1 MRTATYAT
9 LLLLVISA
17 CSSKE
22 TSHIATV
29 KNYYSGF
36 NNGDYKLIE
45 TQLSDSLTIT
55 EGDYVMNF
63 TPETFETHFKWDSVF
78 VPQVKIINIEQQEN
92 DLLVTIS
99 ASSKRFEFLR
109 NNPLVTKHLVHFT
122 NGKISRIDN
131 VDFINTDWKLWTEQ
145 KEGLTQWIV
154 NNHKEL
160 DGFMIDQTLQGGLN
174 YLKAIDLYTK
184 RENNS
189 TKPLE
194 E

>member
-1 MRTATYAT
+1 MRTATYT
-9 LLLLVISA
+9 ILLLLVISA
-17 CSSKE
+17 CSSKD
-22 TSHIATV
+22 TSRIETV

-131 VDFINTDWKLWTEQ
+131 VDFINTDWKLWTKQ
-145 KEGLTQWIV
+145 KEGLTQWIA

-174 YLKAIDLYTK
+174 YLKAINLYTN

>member
-1 MRTATYAT
+1 MRTATYAI

-78 VPQVKIINIEQQEN
+78 VPRVKIINIEQQEN

-174 YLKAIDLYTK
+174 YLKAIDLYTN

>member
-1 MRTATYAT
+1 MRTATYT
-9 LLLLVISA
+9 ILLLLVISA
-17 CSSKE
+17 CSSKD
-22 TSHIATV
+22 TSRIETV

-99 ASSKRFEFLR
+99 ASSKRFEFLK

-131 VDFINTDWKLWTEQ
+131 VDFINTDWKLWTKQ
-145 KEGLTQWIV
+145 KEGLTQWIA

-174 YLKAIDLYTK
+174 YLKAINLYSN

>member
-1 MRTATYAT
+1 MRTATYTT

-145 KEGLTQWIV
+145 KKGLTQWIV

-174 YLKAIDLYTK
+174 YLKAIDLYTN

>member
-1 MRTATYAT
+1 MRTATNAI

-22 TSHIATV
+22 ASRVATV

-55 EGDYVMNF
+55 EGDYTMNF

-99 ASSKRFEFLR
+99 VSSKRFEFLR

-122 NGKISRIDN
+122 NGKIRRIDN

>member
-1 MRTATYAT
+1 MRTATYT
-9 LLLLVISA
+9 ILLLLVISA
-17 CSSKE
+17 CSSKD
-22 TSHIATV
+22 TSRIETV

-63 TPETFETHFKWDSVF
+63 TPETFETHFKWDSAF

-109 NNPLVTKHLVHFT
+109 NNPLITKHLVHFT

-131 VDFINTDWKLWTEQ
+131 VDFINTDWKLWTKQ
-145 KEGLTQWIV
+145 KEGLTQWIA

-174 YLKAIDLYTK
+174 YLKAINLYTN

>member
-1 MRTATYAT
+1 MRTATYAI

-22 TSHIATV
+22 TSHIAMV

-36 NNGDYKLIE
+36 NNGDYKLID

-78 VPQVKIINIEQQEN
+78 VPQVKIINVEQQEN

>member
-1 MRTATYAT
+1 MRTATYT
-9 LLLLVISA
+9 ILLLLVISA
-17 CSSKE
+17 CSSKD
-22 TSHIATV
+22 TSRIETV

-131 VDFINTDWKLWTEQ
+131 VDFINTDWKLWTKQ
-145 KEGLTQWIV
+145 KEGLTQWIA

-174 YLKAIDLYTK
+174 YLKAINLYSN

>member
-1 MRTATYAT
+1 MRTATYTT

-22 TSHIATV
+22 TSHIATA

-145 KEGLTQWIV
+145 KKGLTQWIAS
-154 NNHKEL
+154 NQKEL

-174 YLKAIDLYTK
+174 YLEAIDLY
-184 RENNS
+184 NNRKNNN
-189 TKPLE
+189 TTDIVE
-194 E
+194 

>member
-1 MRTATYAT
+1 MRTGTYT
-9 LLLLVISA
+9 ILLLLVISA

-22 TSHIATV
+22 ASHIATV

-78 VPQVKIINIEQQEN
+78 VSQVKIIDIEQQEN
-92 DLLVTIS
+92 DLLITIS

-122 NGKISRIDN
+122 NGKISRVDN

-145 KEGLTQWIV
+145 KEGLTQWIA

-174 YLKAIDLYTK
+174 YLKAIDLYTN
-184 RENNS
+184 RENNN
-189 TKPLE
+189 TKE
-194 E
+194 IVE

>member
-1 MRTATYAT
+1 MKTATYAI
-9 LLLLVISA
+9 LLLLVINA

-22 TSHIATV
+22 TLRIATV

-145 KEGLTQWIV
+145 KKGLTQWIV

-174 YLKAIDLYTK
+174 YLKAIDLYTN

>member
-1 MRTATYAT
+1 MRTATYAI

-22 TSHIATV
+22 ASRIATV

-55 EGDYVMNF
+55 EGNYVMNF
-63 TPETFETHFKWDSVF
+63 TPETFKTHFKWDSVF

-174 YLKAIDLYTK
+174 YLKAIDLYTN

>member
-1 MRTATYAT
+1 MRTATYAI

-145 KEGLTQWIV
+145 KEGLTQWIA

>member
-1 MRTATYAT
+1 MRTATYAI
-9 LLLLVISA
+9 LLLLVMCA

-22 TSHIATV
+22 ASHITTV

-36 NNGDYKLIE
+36 NNGDYKLVE
-45 TQLSDSLTIT
+45 TQLLDSITIT

-78 VPQVKIINIEQQEN
+78 VPRVKIINIEQQEN

-145 KEGLTQWIV
+145 KEGLTQWIA
-154 NNHKEL
+154 NNHEEL

-174 YLKAIDLYTK
+174 YLKAIDLYTN
-184 RENNS
+184 RESNS
-189 TKPLE
+189 TKTLVE
-194 E
+194 

>member
-1 MRTATYAT
+1 MRTATYAI

-22 TSHIATV
+22 TSHIAMV

-36 NNGDYKLIE
+36 NNGDYKLID

-78 VPQVKIINIEQQEN
+78 VPQVKIINVEQQEN

-122 NGKISRIDN
+122 NGKIRRIDN

-145 KEGLTQWIV
+145 KEGLTQWIA

>member
-1 MRTATYAT
+1 MRTATYTT
-9 LLLLVISA
+9 LLLLIISA

-22 TSHIATV
+22 ASRIATV
-29 KNYYSGF
+29 KNYYNGF
-36 NNGDYKLIE
+36 NNGDYELIKD
-45 TQLSDSLTIT
+45 QLSDSLTIT

-63 TPETFETHFKWDSVF
+63 TPESFETHFKWDSVF
-78 VPQVKIINIEQQEN
+78 VPQVKVINIEQREN

-99 ASSKRFEFLR
+99 ASSKRFEFLK

-145 KEGLTQWIV
+145 KKGLTQWIV

-174 YLKAIDLYTK
+174 YLKAIDLYTN